1 MQKEVREI
9 LDQNA
14 SFTVSGDKSK
24 GQDLDF
30 ILEEKTKQSNNT
42 CQAEPSILMNLGS
55 QFAVI

>member
-1 MQKEVREI
+1 MPKEVREI

-42 CQAEPSILMNLGS
+42 CQAEPSLLM
-55 QFAVI
+55 